1 LKRLP
6 IYPFLFILYVI
17 LTPLSVNLDQLDPA
31 QALRPAIALFLLA
44 AAGMLLFY
52 ALTRDWQYAAYLVFL
67 VLLFFFSFG
76 HLVRFSL
83 EKVPL
88 LYELLYQEL
97 FLVAW
102 ALLLVLLCTK
112 PVWLRLRRLAWLTP
126 FLNLLFLA
134 ALAAPLYTILSQELP
149 VRAAG
154 KPVASPPRPVSE
166 ESSLDCSKSPDIY
179 YIILDGYAR
188 SDVLAERFGLDNQ
201 PFLDDLEEKGFF
213 VAGESHSNYMQTIYS
228 ISSSLN
234 FSFIDPPG
242 GSQRDAVYFKDLIA
256 HNALLEKLRACGYRF
271 VINESGFYH
280 TDDLAPDVV
289 LSPWSTLTGFEGLLL
304 SGSPYEVVGFYLNL
318 DAPPQSYA
326 AHRKRVTDT
335 FTALQEAYRLPGPK
349 LVYAHIIS
357 PHPPFV
363 FGEAGWVIQPAY
375 PYSMYDGDDYKGSL
389 EEYLG
394 GYPGQVRFVNRQVQ
408 QVVDSLLANSETP
421 PVIILQAD
429 HGPGSGLDWSS
440 PYNTCLW
447 ERTSILNAYFLPG
460 IDPAVLYPAITP
472 VNTFRVVLN
481 EYFGTDLHLLPDE
494 NTYFTSHRMPRQV
507 IDISDRRNS
516 RDNCELPVR

>member
-1 LKRLP
+1 MKRLP
-6 IYPFLFILYVI
+6 FYPFLFILYVI

-83 EKVPL
+83 EKFPI
-88 LYELLYQEL
+88 LYELLYQEV

-102 ALLLVLLCTK
+102 GLLLVLLCTK
-112 PVWLRLRRLAWLTP
+112 PVWRRLRRLVWLTP
-126 FLNLLFLA
+126 FLNLLFLI
-134 ALAAPLYTILSQELP
+134 ALAAPLYTILSQELS

-154 KPVASPPRPVSE
+154 RAAASLPRPVSE
-166 ESSLDCSKSPDIY
+166 ESSLDCSVSPDIY
-179 YIILDGYAR
+179 YIVLDGYAR

-201 PFLDDLEEKGFF
+201 PFLDGLQEKGFYL
-213 VAGESHSNYMQTIYS
+213 AGESHSNYMQTVFS

-280 TDDLAPDVV
+280 TDDLAPDAV

-304 SGSPYEVVGFYLNL
+304 SGSPYEVVGSYLNL

-335 FTALQEAYRLPGPK
+335 FTSLQEAYRLPGPK
-349 LVYAHIIS
+349 LVFAHIVS

-363 FGEAGWVIQPAY
+363 FDETGQAIQPTY
-375 PYSMYDGDDYKGSL
+375 PYSMNDGDDYKGTL
-389 EEYLG
+389 EEYLE
-394 GYPGQVRFVNRQVQ
+394 GYPGQVRFVNLQVQ

-440 PYNTCLW
+440 PYSTCLW
-447 ERTSILNAYFLPG
+447 ERTSILNAYYLPG
-460 IDPAVLYPAITP
+460 IDPAVLYPTITP

-481 EYFGTDLHLLPDE
+481 GYFGTDLPLLPDE
-494 NTYFTSHRMPRQV
+494 NTYFTSHRLWRQV
-507 IDISDRRNS
+507 IDIRDRRTS
-516 RDNCELPVR
+516 RDNCD